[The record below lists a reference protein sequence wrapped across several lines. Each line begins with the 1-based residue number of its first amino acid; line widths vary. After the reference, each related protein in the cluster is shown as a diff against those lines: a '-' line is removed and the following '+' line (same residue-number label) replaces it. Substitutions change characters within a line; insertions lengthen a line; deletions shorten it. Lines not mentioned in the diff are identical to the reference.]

1 MENDF
6 ECVKIKDGLYI
17 TNTQV
22 AQVISLII
30 QDY

>member
-17 TNTQV
+17 ANTQV
-22 AQVISLII
+22 AQVQYRFI
-30 QDY
+30 